1 MMVTDCG
8 RGHFCVLKILTFN
21 LEDSRHIFVYPP
33 KITSH
38 PFSVP
43 HRLIFKKKKGCC
55 DIVAIYHCDVGQ
67 LRFKFVD
74 IGCYKNLSF
83 TDIICISS
91 TTRGVTV
98 HRNLVL

>member
-43 HRLIFKKKKGCC
+43 HRLIFFKKKVVVTLWQF
-55 DIVAIYHCDVGQ
+55 ITAMSV
-67 LRFKFVD
+67 
-74 IGCYKNLSF
+74 
-83 TDIICISS
+83 SS
-91 TTRGVTV
+91 D
-98 HRNLVL
+98 

>member
-43 HRLIFKKKKGCC
+43 HRLI
-55 DIVAIYHCDVGQ
+55 
-67 LRFKFVD
+67 
-74 IGCYKNLSF
+74 
-83 TDIICISS
+83 
-91 TTRGVTV
+91 
-98 HRNLVL
+98 